1 MKKEPGVN
9 GEWVPVG
16 IEERV
21 ANATIPSLVSLGIP
35 AAVQTQYAFSDGWGD
50 GGWILPVVVWV
61 YGLLFWFMSTGIDLL
76 RPKRWEWTEAAL
88 EEKYRYWSAAR
99 VASSHFWGHWWVRFP
114 IGLLFIAYGVH
125 TLLQPDFTAQW
136 ISWIMLMCA
145 FITPF
150 VFVAE
155 MALLPLSIVI
165 VVGYLALVTFV
176 PMSLMIMLG
185 FLGMLATVMMAAQ
198 RRGPK
203 PLKKDKA
210 DAKDAKDAKPADA
223 DAAAAAAAAG
233 AGDGA
238 AEGATEGAA
247 GTAEPG
253 VAADDAAMSS
263 ADNAADDMAA
273 ASGADAQGEP
283 PALPAPAGETDA
295 VAESDGTMAS
305 PATPEATK
313 SA

>member
-223 DAAAAAAAAG
+223 AATATADGAADGAAT
-233 AGDGA
+233 GA
-238 AEGATEGAA
+238 AEGADGTADATAAGAA
-247 GTAEPG
+247 AAATAG
-253 VAADDAAMSS
+253 VSDGASDGASDGVADAGAQEAGAADDT
-263 ADNAADDMAA
+263 
-273 ASGADAQGEP
+273 
-283 PALPAPAGETDA
+283 PALPAPQASGDA
-295 VAESDGTMAS
+295 ALEGA
-305 PATPEATK
+305 PAPEAAK
-313 SA
+313 QG

>member
-9 GEWVPVG
+9 GEWVPVS
-16 IEERV
+16 IEDRV
-21 ANATIPSLVSLGIP
+21 ADATIPSLVSLGIP
-35 AAVQTQYAFSDGWGD
+35 AAVQTQFAFSDGWGEA
-50 GGWILPVVVWV
+50 GWILPVVVWV
-61 YGLLFWFMSTGIDLL
+61 YGLLFWFMSTGIALL

-99 VASSHFWGHWWVRFP
+99 VASSRFWGHWWVRFP

-165 VVGYLALVTFV
+165 VVGFLAMVTFV

-185 FLGMLATVMMAAQ
+185 LLGMLATVMMAAQ
-198 RRGPK
+198 RRAPK
-203 PLKKDKA
+203 PQKKDKPEA
-210 DAKDAKDAKPADA
+210 KEGKATDAPA
-223 DAAAAAAAAG
+223 DAAAAAAAAEG
-233 AGDGA
+233 ASA
-238 AEGATEGAA
+238 AEGA
-247 GTAEPG
+247 
-253 VAADDAAMSS
+253 AADGAMAEAGAEAAEGE
-263 ADNAADDMAA
+263 AA
-273 ASGADAQGEP
+273 
-283 PALPAPAGETDA
+283 ALPAPEGTPEGVPEGATDA
-295 VAESDGTMAS
+295 AEAGAEGEAI
-305 PATPEATK
+305 PNATRQG
-313 SA
+313 

>member
-9 GEWVPVG
+9 GEWVPVS
-16 IEERV
+16 IEDRV
-21 ANATIPSLVSLGIP
+21 ADATIPSLVSLGIP
-35 AAVQTQYAFSDGWGD
+35 AAVQTQFAFSDGWGEA
-50 GGWILPVVVWV
+50 GWILPVVVWV
-61 YGLLFWFMSTGIDLL
+61 YGLLFWFMSTGIALL

-99 VASSHFWGHWWVRFP
+99 VASSRFWGHWWVRFP

-165 VVGYLALVTFV
+165 VVGFLALVTFV

-185 FLGMLATVMMAAQ
+185 FLAMLATMMMAVQKRA
-198 RRGPK
+198 PK
-203 PLKKDKA
+203 PLKKEKPE
-210 DAKDAKDAKPADA
+210 AKEGKVAEAPAEA
-223 DAAAAAAAAG
+223 AAGAAAAEGAAEGAASAAEGEGGDAAAAA
-233 AGDGA
+233 DGA
-238 AEGATEGAA
+238 TTAADNTEGEA
-247 GTAEPG
+247 
-253 VAADDAAMSS
+253 
-263 ADNAADDMAA
+263 
-273 ASGADAQGEP
+273 
-283 PALPAPAGETDA
+283 PALPAPEGAADAGTGTGEQPADA
-295 VAESDGTMAS
+295 APDA
-305 PATPEATK
+305 AKQA
-313 SA
+313 

>member
-9 GEWVPVG
+9 GEWVPVS

-21 ANATIPSLVSLGIP
+21 ANATIPSIVSLGIP

-61 YGLLFWFMSTGIDLL
+61 YGLLFWFMSTAIDLL

-185 FLGMLATVMMAAQ
+185 LLGMLATIMMAVQ
-198 RRGPK
+198 NRGPK
-203 PLKKDKA
+203 PAKKDKP
-210 DAKDAKDAKPADA
+210 DAKEGKAAEAPA
-223 DAAAAAAAAG
+223 DAAATGEAAAG
-233 AGDGA
+233 VAEDAAQSGDAAGDAAPAEAGTDTGA
-238 AEGATEGAA
+238 EAAAVAEGET
-247 GTAEPG
+247 
-253 VAADDAAMSS
+253 
-263 ADNAADDMAA
+263 
-273 ASGADAQGEP
+273 
-283 PALPAPAGETDA
+283 PALPAPAGASEAATEPAAEGNAAPDA
-295 VAESDGTMAS
+295 AKQG
-305 PATPEATK
+305 
-313 SA
+313 

>member
-9 GEWVPVG
+9 GEWVPVS

-21 ANATIPSLVSLGIP
+21 TNATIPSLVSLGVP
-35 AAVQTQYAFSDGWGD
+35 AAVQTQFAFSDGWGPA
-50 GGWILPVVVWV
+50 GWILPVVVWV
-61 YGLLFWFMSTGIDLL
+61 YGLLFWFMSTGVALL

-114 IGLLFIAYGVH
+114 IGLLFIAYGIH

-185 FLGMLATVMMAAQ
+185 LLGMLATVMIAAQ
-198 RRGPK
+198 NRTPK
-203 PLKKDKA
+203 PLKKDKPESKEAKAA
-210 DAKDAKDAKPADA
+210 DAPVDAN
-223 DAAAAAAAAG
+223 AG
-233 AGDGA
+233 AAVGADDPAAQGSAEGAEGAEGADTAAA
-238 AEGATEGAA
+238 AEGATAEIGAD
-247 GTAEPG
+247 
-253 VAADDAAMSS
+253 VAQS
-263 ADNAADDMAA
+263 AD
-273 ASGADAQGEP
+273 GADG
-283 PALPAPAGETDA
+283 DA
-295 VAESDGTMAS
+295 VAAS
-305 PATPEATK
+305 APEAAD
-313 SA
+313 SAAEPVSSEAAQAPEAAKQV

>member
-9 GEWVPVG
+9 GEWIPVS

-21 ANATIPSLVSLGIP
+21 ANATIPSIVSLGIP
-35 AAVQTQYAFSDGWGD
+35 AAVQTQYAFSDGWGE

-61 YGLLFWFMSTGIDLL
+61 YGLLFWFMSTAIDLL
-76 RPKRWEWTEAAL
+76 RPKRWEWTEAAI

-185 FLGMLATVMMAAQ
+185 FLGMLATIMMAAQ
-198 RRGPK
+198 NRVPK
-203 PLKKDKA
+203 PAKKDRPE
-210 DAKDAKDAKPADA
+210 AKEGKSAEAPADA
-223 DAAAAAAAAG
+223 ATAGEAAAGVAEGAVQSGDAVADGAATEAASDAGPDAAAAEGEAA
-233 AGDGA
+233 
-238 AEGATEGAA
+238 
-247 GTAEPG
+247 
-253 VAADDAAMSS
+253 
-263 ADNAADDMAA
+263 
-273 ASGADAQGEP
+273 
-283 PALPAPAGETDA
+283 ALPAPEGAPDA
-295 VAESDGTMAS
+295 TAEPAAEGDPAQGAS
-305 PATPEATK
+305 K
-313 SA
+313 QG

>member
-9 GEWVPVG
+9 GEWVPVS
-16 IEERV
+16 IEDRV
-21 ANATIPSLVSLGIP
+21 ADATIPSLVSLGIP
-35 AAVQTQYAFSDGWGD
+35 AAVQTQFAFSDGWGEA
-50 GGWILPVVVWV
+50 GWILPVVVWV
-61 YGLLFWFMSTGIDLL
+61 YGLLFWFMSTGIALL

-99 VASSHFWGHWWVRFP
+99 VASSRFWGHWWVRFP
-114 IGLLFIAYGVH
+114 IGLLFIAYGIH

-185 FLGMLATVMMAAQ
+185 FLAMLATMMMAVQKRA
-198 RRGPK
+198 PK
-203 PLKKDKA
+203 PLKKDKPEAKEGKAA
-210 DAKDAKDAKPADA
+210 DAPA
-223 DAAAAAAAAG
+223 DAAAGAAAAAE
-233 AGDGA
+233 GA
-238 AEGATEGAA
+238 AEGEGAA
-247 GTAEPG
+247 ADAPAAESGT
-253 VAADDAAMSS
+253 DAAEGE
-263 ADNAADDMAA
+263 AA
-273 ASGADAQGEP
+273 
-283 PALPAPAGETDA
+283 ALPAPEGSPDGSPEGAEDAAPADGEGA
-295 VAESDGTMAS
+295 AAQ
-305 PATPEATK
+305 EATK
-313 SA
+313 QA

>member
-9 GEWVPVG
+9 GEWVPVS

-21 ANATIPSLVSLGIP
+21 TNATIPSIVSLGIP
-35 AAVQTQYAFSDGWGD
+35 AAVQTQFAFSDGWGP

-61 YGLLFWFMSTGIDLL
+61 YGLLFWFMSTGVALL

-88 EEKYRYWSAAR
+88 EEKYRYWSATR
-99 VASSHFWGHWWVRFP
+99 VASSRFWGHWWVRFP

-125 TLLQPDFTAQW
+125 TLLQPDLTAQW

-165 VVGYLALVTFV
+165 VVGYLAFVTFV

-185 FLGMLATVMMAAQ
+185 LLGMLATIMIAA
-198 RRGPK
+198 RNRAPK
-203 PLKKDKA
+203 PLKRDKPEAKEAKAA
-210 DAKDAKDAKPADA
+210 DAPADAAAGDAAGTADPAAQEGAEGGEGADAATATEEGTTAGTGTDVAPVAEGTDA
-223 DAAAAAAAAG
+223 DAAA
-233 AGDGA
+233 
-238 AEGATEGAA
+238 
-247 GTAEPG
+247 
-253 VAADDAAMSS
+253 
-263 ADNAADDMAA
+263 
-273 ASGADAQGEP
+273 
-283 PALPAPAGETDA
+283 LPAPEGADTVAEPAAGEAAPVPDA
-295 VAESDGTMAS
+295 AKQG
-305 PATPEATK
+305 
-313 SA
+313 

>member
-9 GEWVPVG
+9 GEWVPVSL
-16 IEERV
+16 EDRV

-35 AAVQTQYAFSDGWGD
+35 AAVQTQFAFSDGWGD
-50 GGWILPVVVWV
+50 AGWILPVVVWI
-61 YGLLFWFMSTGIDLL
+61 YGLLFWFMSTGIALL

-99 VASSHFWGHWWVRFP
+99 VASSRFWGHWWVRFP

-165 VVGYLALVTFV
+165 VVGFLALVTFV

-185 FLGMLATVMMAAQ
+185 FLGMLATMMMAAQ
-198 RRGPK
+198 RRAPK
-203 PLKKDKA
+203 PQKRDKPA
-210 DAKDAKDAKPADA
+210 VKEGKPADA
-223 DAAAAAAAAG
+223 PAEAAAGAAAAAEGASDGEGAAADGTVAEAG
-233 AGDGA
+233 AAA
-238 AEGATEGAA
+238 AEGEAA
-247 GTAEPG
+247 
-253 VAADDAAMSS
+253 
-263 ADNAADDMAA
+263 
-273 ASGADAQGEP
+273 
-283 PALPAPAGETDA
+283 ALPAPEGVPEGAADATEPGGEGAGEA
-295 VAESDGTMAS
+295 
-305 PATPEATK
+305 ATPDAAK
-313 SA
+313 QG

>member
-9 GEWVPVG
+9 GEWVPVS

-61 YGLLFWFMSTGIDLL
+61 YGLMFWFMSTAVDLL

-99 VASSHFWGHWWVRFP
+99 IASSRFWGHWWVRFP

-185 FLGMLATVMMAAQ
+185 FLGMLATMMMAVQ
-198 RRGPK
+198 NRKPK
-203 PLKKDKA
+203 PPKRDKP
-210 DAKDAKDAKPADA
+210 DAKEAKAAEAPA
-223 DAAAAAAAAG
+223 DAAAAGEAAAG
-233 AGDGA
+233 SVDGA
-238 AEGATEGAA
+238 ADNGEAAAEGGATEAGTEAAEPAA
-247 GTAEPG
+247 GEA
-253 VAADDAAMSS
+253 
-263 ADNAADDMAA
+263 
-273 ASGADAQGEP
+273 
-283 PALPAPAGETDA
+283 PALPAVEGADAAAVEPAAEGGAVPDA
-295 VAESDGTMAS
+295 AKQG
-305 PATPEATK
+305 
-313 SA
+313 

>member
-9 GEWVPVG
+9 GEWVPVS

-21 ANATIPSLVSLGIP
+21 ANATIPSIVSLGIP
-35 AAVQTQYAFSDGWGD
+35 AAVQTQFAFSDGWGD
-50 GGWILPVVVWV
+50 AGWILPVVVWV
-61 YGLLFWFMSTGIDLL
+61 YGLLFWFMSTAVDLL
-76 RPKRWEWTEAAL
+76 RPKRWEWTEAAI

-99 VASSHFWGHWWVRFP
+99 VASSRFWGHWWVRFP

-155 MALLPLSIVI
+155 MALLPLAIVI

-198 RRGPK
+198 NRAPK
-203 PLKKDKA
+203 PLKKDKPE
-210 DAKDAKDAKPADA
+210 AKDAKAA
-223 DAAAAAAAAG
+223 DAAADAAAPGEAAAAG
-233 AGDGA
+233 PAEGSTEAGVADGAATEAGAEGAGA
-238 AEGATEGAA
+238 AEGET
-247 GTAEPG
+247 
-253 VAADDAAMSS
+253 
-263 ADNAADDMAA
+263 
-273 ASGADAQGEP
+273 
-283 PALPAPAGETDA
+283 PALPAPEGDA
-295 VAESDGTMAS
+295 AAA
-305 PATPEATK
+305 PATAGGAAPDAAK
-313 SA
+313 PG

>member
-99 VASSHFWGHWWVRFP
+99 VASSRFWGHWWVRFP

-165 VVGYLALVTFV
+165 VVGFLALVTFV

-185 FLGMLATVMMAAQ
+185 FLGMLATMMMAAQ
-198 RRGPK
+198 RRAPK
-203 PLKKDKA
+203 PQKRDKPA
-210 DAKDAKDAKPADA
+210 VKEGKPADA
-223 DAAAAAAAAG
+223 PAEAAAGAAAAAEGASDGEGAAADGTVAEAG
-233 AGDGA
+233 AAA
-238 AEGATEGAA
+238 AEGEAA
-247 GTAEPG
+247 
-253 VAADDAAMSS
+253 
-263 ADNAADDMAA
+263 
-273 ASGADAQGEP
+273 
-283 PALPAPAGETDA
+283 ALPAPEGVPEGAADATEPGGEGAGEA
-295 VAESDGTMAS
+295 
-305 PATPEATK
+305 ATPDAAK
-313 SA
+313 QG

>member
-9 GEWVPVG
+9 GEWIPVSL
-16 IEERV
+16 EER
-21 ANATIPSLVSLGIP
+21 ASNATIPSLVSLGVP
-35 AAVQTQYAFSDGWGD
+35 AAVQTQYAFSDGWGEA
-50 GGWILPVVVWV
+50 GWILPVVVWA
-61 YGLLFWFMSTGIDLL
+61 YGLLFWFMSTGTQLL

-165 VVGYLALVTFV
+165 VVGVLAMVTFV

-185 FLGMLATVMMAAQ
+185 LLAMLATMIIAAQ
-198 RRGPK
+198 GKQPK
-203 PLKKDKA
+203 PVKKDKA
-210 DAKDAKDAKPADA
+210 AAEAKPADA
-223 DAAAAAAAAG
+223 AAADAAQAG
-233 AGDGA
+233 AADGEAGGEAGGEA
-238 AEGATEGAA
+238 AEGGAASEPAA
-247 GTAEPG
+247 GTDGAPE
-253 VAADDAAMSS
+253 AADSDATGMADAGDAQPDGAPEAAAEAGAAAPDAAK
-263 ADNAADDMAA
+263 
-273 ASGADAQGEP
+273 QG
-283 PALPAPAGETDA
+283 
-295 VAESDGTMAS
+295 
-305 PATPEATK
+305 
-313 SA
+313 

>member
-9 GEWVPVG
+9 GEWVPVS

-21 ANATIPSLVSLGIP
+21 ANATIPSVVSLGIP
-35 AAVQTQYAFSDGWGD
+35 AAVQTQFAFSDGWGD
-50 GGWILPVVVWV
+50 AGWILPVVVWV
-61 YGLLFWFMSTGIDLL
+61 YGLLFWFMSTGIALL

-145 FITPF
+145 FVTPF

-165 VVGYLALVTFV
+165 VVAYLALVTFV

-185 FLGMLATVMMAAQ
+185 FLGLLATMMIAAQ
-198 RRGPK
+198 NRAPK
-203 PLKKDKA
+203 PLKKAKA
-210 DAKDAKDAKPADA
+210 DPKETKAA
-223 DAAAAAAAAG
+223 DAAAAGEAATAAADGNAEAAAVEDAAADAGAPADGGAGQEAG
-233 AGDGA
+233 AGPTA
-238 AEGATEGAA
+238 TAEGE
-247 GTAEPG
+247 
-253 VAADDAAMSS
+253 V
-263 ADNAADDMAA
+263 
-273 ASGADAQGEP
+273 
-283 PALPAPAGETDA
+283 PALPAPEGAAEGGAGTIE
-295 VAESDGTMAS
+295 GTPLAQ
-305 PATPEATK
+305 PAQEAAK
-313 SA
+313 QG

>member
-9 GEWVPVG
+9 GEWVPVS

-21 ANATIPSLVSLGIP
+21 TNATIPSLVSLGVP
-35 AAVQTQYAFSDGWGD
+35 AAGQTQYAFSDGWGD

-61 YGLLFWFMSTGIDLL
+61 YGLLFWFMSTGVALL

-99 VASSHFWGHWWVRFP
+99 VASSRFWGHWWVRFP

-185 FLGMLATVMMAAQ
+185 LLGMLATVMMAVQNRA
-198 RRGPK
+198 PK
-203 PLKKDKA
+203 PLKKDKPEAKEAKAA
-210 DAKDAKDAKPADA
+210 DAPIDANAGADAGADGAAAQGSADGGEGA
-223 DAAAAAAAAG
+223 DAAAAAESANTDTGTDAAQP
-233 AGDGA
+233 
-238 AEGATEGAA
+238 AEGTDG
-247 GTAEPG
+247 
-253 VAADDAAMSS
+253 DAA
-263 ADNAADDMAA
+263 
-273 ASGADAQGEP
+273 
-283 PALPAPAGETDA
+283 ALPAPEASDN
-295 VAESDGTMAS
+295 VAEPVEGESS
-305 PATPEATK
+305 PAPEAAK
-313 SA
+313 QG

>member
-9 GEWVPVG
+9 GEWVPVS
-16 IEERV
+16 IEDRV

-35 AAVQTQYAFSDGWGD
+35 AAVQTQFAFSDGWGEA
-50 GGWILPVVVWV
+50 GWILPVVVWV
-61 YGLLFWFMSTGIDLL
+61 YGLLFWFMSTGIALL

-99 VASSHFWGHWWVRFP
+99 VASSRFWGHWWVRFP

-165 VVGYLALVTFV
+165 VVGFLAMVTFV

-185 FLGMLATVMMAAQ
+185 LLGMLATIMMAAQ
-198 RRGPK
+198 RRAPK
-203 PLKKDKA
+203 PPNKDKPE
-210 DAKDAKDAKPADA
+210 AKEGKPADTPA
-223 DAAAAAAAAG
+223 DAAAAAAA
-233 AGDGA
+233 GDGA
-238 AEGATEGAA
+238 SAVEGAA
-247 GTAEPG
+247 ADGAVAEASAEAVEG
-253 VAADDAAMSS
+253 EAA
-263 ADNAADDMAA
+263 
-273 ASGADAQGEP
+273 
-283 PALPAPAGETDA
+283 ALPAPEGAPEGAADTEAGGAGET
-295 VAESDGTMAS
+295 
-305 PATPEATK
+305 TPDATK
-313 SA
+313 QG

>member
-9 GEWVPVG
+9 GEWVPVS

-21 ANATIPSLVSLGIP
+21 SNATIPSLVSLGIP
-35 AAVQTQYAFSDGWGD
+35 AAVQTQFAFSDGWGQA
-50 GGWILPVVVWV
+50 GWILPVVVWV
-61 YGLLFWFMSTGIDLL
+61 YGLLFWFMSTAIDLL
-76 RPKRWEWTEAAL
+76 RPKRWEWSEAAL

-99 VASSHFWGHWWVRFP
+99 VASSRFWGHWWVRFP

-185 FLGMLATVMMAAQ
+185 FLGMLATIMIAAQ
-198 RRGPK
+198 NRTPK
-203 PLKKDKA
+203 PMKKDKPE
-210 DAKDAKDAKPADA
+210 AKDAKAADTPA
-223 DAAAAAAAAG
+223 DAAAGAATAAE
-233 AGDGA
+233 GA
-238 AEGATEGAA
+238 AEGAAEASADAPEGGATEGAA
-247 GTAEPG
+247 ADAGTEATVAAEG
-253 VAADDAAMSS
+253 EAAAATAAEGSADDAAVPTGG
-263 ADNAADDMAA
+263 DAA
-273 ASGADAQGEP
+273 AE
-283 PALPAPAGETDA
+283 PAP
-295 VAESDGTMAS
+295 
-305 PATPEATK
+305 EAAK
-313 SA
+313 QG

>member
-9 GEWVPVG
+9 GEWVPVS

-21 ANATIPSLVSLGIP
+21 ANATIPSIVSLGIP
-35 AAVQTQYAFSDGWGD
+35 AAVQTQFAFSDGWGD
-50 GGWILPVVVWV
+50 AGWILPVVVWV
-61 YGLLFWFMSTGIDLL
+61 YGLLFWFMSTAVDLL
-76 RPKRWEWTEAAL
+76 RPKRWEWTEAAI

-99 VASSHFWGHWWVRFP
+99 VASSRFWGHWWVRFP

-155 MALLPLSIVI
+155 MALLPLAIVI
-165 VVGYLALVTFV
+165 VVGYLALVTFL

-198 RRGPK
+198 NRAPK
-203 PLKKDKA
+203 PLKKDKPE
-210 DAKDAKDAKPADA
+210 AKDAKAA
-223 DAAAAAAAAG
+223 DAAADAAAPGEAAAAG
-233 AGDGA
+233 PAEGSTEAGVADGAATEAGAEGAGA
-238 AEGATEGAA
+238 AEGET
-247 GTAEPG
+247 
-253 VAADDAAMSS
+253 
-263 ADNAADDMAA
+263 
-273 ASGADAQGEP
+273 
-283 PALPAPAGETDA
+283 PALPAPEGDA
-295 VAESDGTMAS
+295 AAA
-305 PATPEATK
+305 PATAGDAAPDAAK
-313 SA
+313 PG

>member
-9 GEWVPVG
+9 GEWIPVSLD
-16 IEERV
+16 ERV
-21 ANATIPSLVSLGIP
+21 ANATIPSLVSLGVP

-50 GGWILPVVVWV
+50 AGWILPVVVWA
-61 YGLLFWFMSTGIDLL
+61 YGLLFWFMSTATQLL

-99 VASSHFWGHWWVRFP
+99 VASSRFWGHWWVRFP

-176 PMSLMIMLG
+176 PMSVMIMLG
-185 FLGMLATVMMAAQ
+185 CLGTLATVMMAAQ
-198 RRGPK
+198 GRAARPANKAKAGA
-203 PLKKDKA
+203 KD
-210 DAKDAKDAKPADA
+210 KDAKAA
-223 DAAAAAAAAG
+223 DAAPAGAAAVTDGTAGATAEGTTEAGADGGTDGNASTEASADGVADAATDGNQAAEAVAGTEAAGSEGAEAAG
-233 AGDGA
+233 AD
-238 AEGATEGAA
+238 A
-247 GTAEPG
+247 GTEA
-253 VAADDAAMSS
+253 
-263 ADNAADDMAA
+263 NA
-273 ASGADAQGEP
+273 GA
-283 PALPAPAGETDA
+283 
-295 VAESDGTMAS
+295 
-305 PATPEATK
+305 ATPEGAK
-313 SA
+313 QG